1 MARCL
6 LPVQFRR
13 RPDKRLGEFV
23 DGGGRRRQV
32 GRLVRASASSWQVDP
47 GITPPLS
54 ATAIARPIRVRAG
67 HDR

>member
-32 GRLVRASASSWQVDP
+32 GRLVRASASS
-47 GITPPLS
+47 
-54 ATAIARPIRVRAG
+54 
-67 HDR
+67 